1 MEMKNPGH
9 RAIVFMPHTSQKD
22 GVSPLFLEE
31 ILFRPAAAWTIQALF
46 DAGVEQFFLVCGDSI
61 RQAAIACF
69 PENAK
74 LTVVD
79 EENPAEQLT
88 AFLREAAG
96 MVFVL
101 TRPVYLSAAGAKL
114 LTGGDPL
121 PKNGIPGGIFRL
133 QGQDLAEALEGGQD
147 FRVAIEHLGQQ
158 MFRPFRPE
166 ALPRMIPLGGRDDL
180 QEAQAAGRRE
190 IISGHLD
197 AGVRILDPGAVYIEP
212 RAKIGAGT
220 LLLPGTILR
229 GGTVIGKHCEI
240 GPNTMITNC
249 TVGDCT
255 TVNASQCYESTI
267 GAFCKL
273 GPFAYVRPGCT
284 VSDHVKLG
292 DFVEVKNSVLG
303 EGVKISHL
311 TYVGDSDIGPDV
323 NLGCG
328 TVTVNYDGI
337 TKARTVVGAGAFV
350 GCNTNLVAPV
360 TVGEGAYIA
369 AGSTITRDVP
379 PGSLAIARAQQTT
392 KQQWAAK
399 RRKKQTGIPEKQEE

>member
-1 MEMKNPGH
+1 
-9 RAIVFMPHTSQKD
+9 
-22 GVSPLFLEE
+22 
-31 ILFRPAAAWTIQALF
+31 
-46 DAGVEQFFLVCGDSI
+46 
-61 RQAAIACF
+61 
-69 PENAK
+69 
-74 LTVVD
+74 
-79 EENPAEQLT
+79 
-88 AFLREAAG
+88 
-96 MVFVL
+96 
-101 TRPVYLSAAGAKL
+101 
-114 LTGGDPL
+114 
-121 PKNGIPGGIFRL
+121 
-133 QGQDLAEALEGGQD
+133 
-147 FRVAIEHLGQQ
+147 
-158 MFRPFRPE
+158 
-166 ALPRMIPLGGRDDL
+166 
-180 QEAQAAGRRE
+180 
-190 IISGHLD
+190 
-197 AGVRILDPGAVYIEP
+197 
-212 RAKIGAGT
+212 
-220 LLLPGTILR
+220 
-229 GGTVIGKHCEI
+229 
-240 GPNTMITNC
+240 MITNC

-255 TVNASQCYESTI
+255 TGNASQCYESTI

-350 GCNTNLVAPV
+350 GCNTSLVAPV